1 MKNTCIIFLLSI
13 ILCVMA
19 LGSSGVFSNE
29 APMYAF
35 TEETKGYTDEFLRIH
50 VRADSNEEEAQA
62 VKYLVR
68 DHVVE
73 YLTPLVATYQTK
85 AEAVQGVESHL
96 GELAK
101 VATSI
106 LRENGFKYV
115 AKAVLKREYFPTR
128 VYGNT
133 TLPSGEYTA
142 LILTLGRGEGDNWW
156 CVVYPPLCFAG
167 NDVDVFY
174 RSRVLEIIEN
184 WREKSE

>member
-1 MKNTCIIFLLSI
+1 
-13 ILCVMA
+13 
-19 LGSSGVFSNE
+19 
-29 APMYAF
+29 MYAF

-85 AEAVQGVESHL
+85 AEAMQGVESHL
-96 GELAK
+96 SELAK

-156 CVVYPPLCFAG
+156 CVVYPPLCLSSSLADKGGYTEDEQALLTGNTGGYKLKFA
-167 NDVDVFY
+167 F
-174 RSRVLEIIEN
+174 LELGQRLLRLFEG
-184 WREKSE
+184 